1 MTKDQD
7 IHSTEQ
13 HKDDD
18 NMATRCGFIALIGA
32 PNAGKSTLINRLVG
46 AKVAIVSP
54 KVQTTRTRINGI
66 AMHENSQL
74 VFIDTPGIFDPEKRL
89 DRSMVHAAFEGI
101 KEADCVAL
109 LVDASRKSA
118 FSRAEKIL
126 ERLQNI
132 GKPVVLLLNKI
143 DLVKKDTLLELTTAF
158 QNAFPFERI
167 FMISA
172 LKDDGVSDVL
182 NYFADIVPEGV
193 YMYPEDELTSF
204 PMRLLAAE
212 ITREKIFLQ
221 LHEELPYSCTVETE
235 SFDESDPKKWV
246 IQQTIYVQRE
256 TQRAIVLG
264 HKGARIKAIGTAARK
279 DMKEQFGIPVHLSLF
294 VKVRDAWMEDPERYR
309 VWGLEY
315 KV

>member
-1 MTKDQD
+1 MT
-7 IHSTEQ
+7 E
-13 HKDDD
+13 
-18 NMATRCGFIALIGA
+18 TRCGFIALIGA

-66 AMHENSQL
+66 AMHNNAQL
-74 VFIDTPGIFDPEKRL
+74 VFVDTPGIFDAEKRL

-101 KEADCVAL
+101 KEADCIAL
-109 LVDASRKSA
+109 LVDTSRKAA
-118 FSRAEKIL
+118 FSRAERIM
-126 ERLQNI
+126 ERLQNV
-132 GKPVVLLLNKI
+132 GKPVILLLNKI
-143 DLVKKDTLLELTTAF
+143 DLVKRETLLELTAQF
-158 QNAFPFERI
+158 QDAYPFERI

-182 NYFADIVPEGV
+182 NYFAETAPEGV
-193 YMYPEDELTSF
+193 YMYPEDELTNF
-204 PMRLLAAE
+204 PMRNLAAE

-221 LHEELPYSCTVETE
+221 LHEEVPYSCTVETE
-235 SFDESDPKKWV
+235 TFDESNPEKW
-246 IQQTIYVQRE
+246 IIEQTIYVQRE
-256 TQRAIVLG
+256 SQRAIILG

-279 DMKEQFGIPVHLSLF
+279 DMRDQFETPIHLALF
-294 VKVRDAWMEDPERYR
+294 VKVRDAWQEDPERYR

>member
-1 MTKDQD
+1 MTD
-7 IHSTEQ
+7 
-13 HKDDD
+13 
-18 NMATRCGFIALIGA
+18 TRCGFIALIGA

-66 AMHENSQL
+66 AMHKNAQL
-74 VFIDTPGIFDPEKRL
+74 VFVDTPGIFDAEKRL

-101 KEADCVAL
+101 KESDCVAL
-109 LVDASRKSA
+109 LVDASRKAA
-118 FSRAEKIL
+118 FSRAAKIV
-126 ERLQNI
+126 ERLENI
-132 GKPVVLLLNKI
+132 GKPVILLLNKI
-143 DLVKKDTLLELTTAF
+143 DLVKRETLLELTSQF
-158 QNAFPFERI
+158 QDAFPFDRI

-172 LKDDGVSDVL
+172 LKDDGVADVL
-182 NYFADIVPEGV
+182 DYFADTVPQGV

-221 LHEELPYSCTVETE
+221 LHEEVPYSCTVETE
-235 SFDESDPKKWV
+235 TFDESDPKKW
-246 IQQTIYVQRE
+246 IIEQTIYVQRE
-256 TQRAIVLG
+256 TQRAIILG

-279 DMKEQFGIPVHLSLF
+279 DMRDQFDVPIHLSLF
-294 VKVRDAWMEDPERYR
+294 VKVRDAWQEDPERYR

>member
-7 IHSTEQ
+7 IHTINQHDDPSNTE
-13 HKDDD
+13 
-18 NMATRCGFIALIGA
+18 TRCGFIALIGA

-66 AMHENSQL
+66 AMHHNSQL

-182 NYFADIVPEGV
+182 NYFADMVPQGV

-279 DMKEQFGIPVHLSLF
+279 DMKEQFGVPVHLSLF

>member
-1 MTKDQD
+1 MT
-7 IHSTEQ
+7 H
-13 HKDDD
+13 
-18 NMATRCGFIALIGA
+18 TRCGFIALIGA

-66 AMHENSQL
+66 AMHNNAQL
-74 VFIDTPGIFDPEKRL
+74 VFVDTPGIFEAEKRL

-101 KEADCVAL
+101 KESDCVAL
-109 LVDASRKSA
+109 LVDASRKAA
-118 FSRAEKIL
+118 FSRATKIM
-126 ERLQNI
+126 ERLENV

-143 DLVKKDTLLELTTAF
+143 DLVKKETLLELTTQF
-158 QNAFPFERI
+158 QAAFPFEQI

-172 LKDDGVSDVL
+172 LKDDGVADVL
-182 NYFADIVPEGV
+182 NYFANVVPEGV

-221 LHEELPYSCTVETE
+221 LHEEVPYSCTVETE
-235 SFDESDPKKWV
+235 AFDESNPNKWM
-246 IQQTIYVQRE
+246 IEQTIYVQRE
-256 TQRAIVLG
+256 SQRAIILG

-279 DMKEQFGIPVHLSLF
+279 DMREQFDVPVHLSLF
-294 VKVRDAWMEDPERYR
+294 VKVRDAWQEDPERYR